1 MENAKNPLLN
11 LPPMAGEKGG
21 WRFLVKK
28 VLIVEDE
35 RDIVDVLKT
44 ALENEGFEV
53 SSALDGGEGLEKIR
67 SFKPD
72 VILLDIMMEGMDGV
86 TMKKKMKDDIPII
99 IISACDGCVRESVEK
114 EMNVYSWLEKPF
126 NIDELIAEINK
137 VKK

>member
-1 MENAKNPLLN
+1 M
-11 LPPMAGEKGG
+11 
-21 WRFLVKK
+21 KK